1 MYLCKIL
8 YDIQIYLCAESVFLS
23 EFKPALLQ
31 KIGLYQIIRDGGSLA
46 KRNKT
51 NLSICLGSPPPVLD
65 LLLLL
70 PDHDSTVHN
79 FLSQEFY
86 TVSCQGFF
94 WGLFRCWSISITDL
108 FCFSLTSSW
117 LTHLGPVT
125 FATWVCITL
134 TLFPHFIKNEEIN

>member
-8 YDIQIYLCAESVFLS
+8 QDIQIYLCAESVFLS

-94 WGLFRCWSISITDL
+94 WVFLDVGASHLPTYSVSPLLRPD
-108 FCFSLTSSW
+108 SLTQVPS
-117 LTHLGPVT
+117 HLRHGSASP
-125 FATWVCITL
+125 
-134 TLFPHFIKNEEIN
+134 